1 MKNKLYQNLESIGTV
16 LWLITDFIWMCG
28 FIKTAAILAIPTFLL
43 LTTACIE
50 CKKAKMSELLSMTA
64 SVMWF
69 VMNMCWIFSDI
80 TAKEDYML
88 CAKFSFL
95 FACIF
100 VYLSFRA
107 AKKENGPIDFKRLK
121 LK

>member
-28 FIKTAAILAIPTFLL
+28 FIKTAAILTIPTFFI
-43 LTTACIE
+43 LTSACIKFRGE
-50 CKKAKMSELLSMTA
+50 KISELLGLTA
-64 SVMWF
+64 AVCWLL
-69 VMNMCWIFSDI
+69 MNMCWIFSEIVDRDNYLL
-80 TAKEDYML
+80 A
-88 CAKFSFL
+88 AKFSFL

-107 AKKENGPIDFKRLK
+107 AKKEKVSTDFKRLNIK
-121 LK
+121 